1 MGICKRSPTFFE
13 HSEAYGAGEAS
24 SRGTEVLTKTLSV
37 IYLSLLSV
45 EIPTDWHAV
54 ILNCRLWMICLSF

>member
-1 MGICKRSPTFFE
+1 MGIFKRSPTFFE

-37 IYLSLLSV
+37 IYLSLLPV
-45 EIPTDWHAV
+45 EIPTD
-54 ILNCRLWMICLSF
+54 